1 MIETIRQTKKGQ
13 MLVFTLIVA
22 GVGFLLGACSDPG
35 DLIIDQATQANAEV
49 ALIPSEDGKQLM
61 TMGVR
66 DGYPAKEC
74 DPAHNPCKA
83 KIGPNDAKGEP
94 TLVSTDP
101 NQPLK
106 NLKRTGPI
114 YVFSYEGSHCQGSL
128 SGGVHTES
136 CCNNPD
142 C

>member
-1 MIETIRQTKKGQ
+1 MIETIRQ

-22 GVGFLLGACSDPG
+22 GVSFLLGACSEDAELPG
-35 DLIIDQATQANAEV
+35 DRIITQATQANAEV
-49 ALIPSEDGKQLM
+49 ALILSEDGKQLM

-66 DGYPAKEC
+66 DGNPAKEC
-74 DPAHNPCKA
+74 DPAHNSCKA

-101 NQPLK
+101 NRPLK
-106 NLKRTGPI
+106 NLTRTGPI
-114 YVFSYEGSHCQGSL
+114 YVFSYEGSHCQGSWR
-128 SGGVHTES
+128 GGHHYES
-136 CCNNPD
+136 CCNWPG